1 MIHNF
6 LFYGA
11 TLTMKIVNKFFTI
24 TLFSLLALS
33 PLYGEAAQMETTQ
46 KIIEETQDMGSPLF
60 DDSPIGEISYWKE
73 FSRMMMIL
81 GFILGVVL
89 LLAWL
94 LRGFLNKRIKQINQT
109 NIIKVLER
117 RNLSQKS
124 MIYLVE
130 IYNKQ
135 YLIGDSSA
143 GGVQFLADCKPLE
156 AKETIEEEPLLSKTS
171 KFSFMQIL
179 QRKLNEKQIKESPV
193 RND

>member
-11 TLTMKIVNKFFTI
+11 TLTMKKVNKFFSITI
-24 TLFSLLALS
+24 FFFLAFS
-33 PLYGEAAQMETTQ
+33 PLYGQTIEMETNQ
-46 KIIEETQDMGSPLF
+46 KKIEETQEMNSPLF
-60 DDSPIGEISYWKE
+60 DDDPIGEISYWKE

-89 LLAWL
+89 LIAWL

-143 GGVQFLADCKPLE
+143 GGVKFLADCKPSE
-156 AKETIEEEPLLSKTS
+156 ATEVIEETSALSKTS

-179 QRKLNEKQIKESPV
+179 QRKLNEKQVKESTLK
-193 RND
+193 ND